1 MDLRQLEYFVA
12 VAEEGNFTRAAAR
25 VHVVQSAVSAAI
37 KTLERDLGAPLLDR
51 NSKRVLL
58 TDAGAALLPRAQAVL
73 DAATEARNAVAQV
86 KDGLTGT
93 VRIGTLTAMT
103 LVDLPGL
110 LGEFHRRH
118 PGVQV
123 CTRAATGGSV
133 GLVEQLLDR
142 RLDLSFVSLP
152 GEVPAGIVLDE
163 LAHSVM
169 DLVVPDDHPLARRQ
183 EVPITDLA
191 GMDFIDSPLGYGN
204 RAVADRAFTAAA
216 VPRRV
221 TLEISDIVTGVDFVR
236 NGLGIAL
243 LPGYVLGGARGV
255 TTLRVT
261 GADLRWPIGLARPA
275 DRAPTAA
282 TRALIAVVHE
292 VMARRAG
299 PHRTGMGALPH
310 PR

>member
-37 KTLERDLGAPLLDR
+37 KTLERELGATLLDR

-58 TDAGAALLPRAQAVL
+58 TGAGEALLPKAQAVL
-73 DAATEARNAVAQV
+73 DAAAEARDAVAQV
-86 KDGLTGT
+86 EGAITGT
-93 VRIGTLTAMT
+93 VRVGTLTAMT
-103 LVDLPGL
+103 LIDLPGL

-118 PGVQV
+118 PGVLV
-123 CTRAATGGSV
+123 RTRAATSGSQ

-142 RLDLSFVSLP
+142 RLDLAFASLP
-152 GEVPAGIVLDE
+152 GEVPPGIVLDE

-169 DLVVPDDHPLARRQ
+169 GLVVPHDHPLAARS
-183 EVPITDLA
+183 EVSIAELA

-204 RAVADRAFTAAA
+204 RAVADRAFALNA

-221 TLEISDIVTGVDFVR
+221 TLEMSDIFTGVDYVR

-243 LPGYVLGGARGV
+243 LPSYVLGDAPGV
-255 TTLRVT
+255 ATLEVT

-282 TRALIAVVHE
+282 ARALIAVVHE
-292 VMARRAG
+292 TFGR
-299 PHRTGMGALPH
+299 
-310 PR
+310 

>member
-37 KTLERDLGAPLLDR
+37 KTLERELGAVLLDR

-58 TDAGAALLPRAQAVL
+58 TDAGAALLPKAQAVL

-86 KDGLTGT
+86 EGVVTGS

-103 LVDLPGL
+103 LIDLPAL

-118 PGVQV
+118 PGVLV
-123 CTRAATGGSV
+123 RTRAATGGSQ

-152 GEVPAGIVLDE
+152 GPVPDGIVLDE

-169 DLVVPDDHPLARRQ
+169 DLVVPLDHPLAAED
-183 EVPITDLA
+183 EVPISDLA
-191 GMDFIDSPLGYGN
+191 GLDFIDSPLGYGN
-204 RAVADRAFTAAA
+204 RAVADRAFAAAA

-221 TLEISDIVTGVDFVR
+221 TLEMSDIFTGVDYVR
-236 NGLGIAL
+236 HGLGIAL
-243 LPGYVLGGARGV
+243 LPSYILGDAQGV
-255 TTLRVT
+255 STLKVT
-261 GADLRWPIGLARPA
+261 GADLCWPIGLARPA

-282 TRALIAVVHE
+282 ARALIAVVHE
-292 VMARRAG
+292 IFRD
-299 PHRTGMGALPH
+299 
-310 PR
+310 